1 MKKIKLS
8 SAQSPSQDHSNDGS
22 ALRTM
27 LWRTRWLAFDFR
39 NFLLLLIRHL
49 PTNWARVK
57 AYRLFGMKIA
67 RLAKIEGGCLI
78 LGGPQR
84 ITIGK
89 GSVINRGVTLDGRF
103 PLTIGENAS
112 ISIYTVILTLQHD
125 LAAPDFDLVGAPVS
139 IGDRVFV
146 GTRAVI
152 LPGVNIGEGAA
163 VAAGTVVTKDVEPFT
178 IVGGVPAKPIGA
190 RPRSLTYELADARP

>member
-1 MKKIKLS
+1 
-8 SAQSPSQDHSNDGS
+8 
-22 ALRTM
+22 
-27 LWRTRWLAFDFR
+27 
-39 NFLLLLIRHL
+39 
-49 PTNWARVK
+49 
-57 AYRLFGMKIA
+57 
-67 RLAKIEGGCLI
+67 
-78 LGGPQR
+78 
-84 ITIGK
+84 
-89 GSVINRGVTLDGRF
+89 VINRGVTLDGRF
-103 PLTIGENAS
+103 PLTIGENVG
-112 ISIYTVILTLQHD
+112 ISMYTVILTLQHD

-146 GTRAVI
+146 GTRALI